1 MDDVAEIVQLAKKIV
16 LDTGYFE
23 PTVFIKG
30 SERKLAV
37 QPETFGQTADDRQR
51 NMLNMGAYIAY
62 KQNVGELEIL
72 IFADEAWMSKPD
84 KNGEFIQPSLDPKR
98 IETLIINSLDART
111 QEETMIC
118 FEMVRNTQGK
128 VTNLKQMSLPDG
140 GSVKGNLLPAFQ
152 KGYQFIRPVRN

>member
-118 FEMVRNTQGK
+118 
-128 VTNLKQMSLPDG
+128 
-140 GSVKGNLLPAFQ
+140 
-152 KGYQFIRPVRN
+152 